1 MDRTET
7 ELDYI
12 TYTGNSVAD
21 LVSFII
27 EANPKTVAWLYET
40 FDKKTVLDIYKMQ
53 GQLRM
58 TDEEKEQVRRKVW
71 DDKTDKNLEKFFGTS
86 QFIDYSKIIPK

>member
-1 MDRTET
+1 MDYKET

-12 TYTGNSVAD
+12 KYTGNSVAD

-27 EANPKTVAWLYET
+27 EANPKTVAWLYKT

-53 GQLRM
+53 SQLRM
-58 TDEEKEQVRRKVW
+58 TEEEKEQVRRKTW
-71 DDKTDKNLEKFFGTS
+71 DNKVDEKLEQVFGNS
-86 QFIDYSKIIPK
+86 EFIDYSKIIPK